1 MTNNSHD
8 RSEQQR
14 GLTRVP
20 NNIPR
25 DIKYVTDGV
34 DLLTSILTRYPELG
48 AVHYWCERQALKF
61 TFMFKQAIDVESIQ
75 GILRPALEFYHHLE
89 RRKIRVFDIS
99 CRSEENIGVL
109 HVVRDIESVSQRE
122 VGLMIEL
129 LRRNYIEEMIY
140 DEPYLPEEELEVQ
153 EEVINQML
161 TSLKHMDLDKNVIA
175 LRDEGRVLVFNN

>member
-61 TFMFKQAIDVESIQ
+61 TFMFKQAIDVE
-75 GILRPALEFYHHLE
+75 
-89 RRKIRVFDIS
+89 
-99 CRSEENIGVL
+99 
-109 HVVRDIESVSQRE
+109 
-122 VGLMIEL
+122 
-129 LRRNYIEEMIY
+129 
-140 DEPYLPEEELEVQ
+140 
-153 EEVINQML
+153 
-161 TSLKHMDLDKNVIA
+161 
-175 LRDEGRVLVFNN
+175 